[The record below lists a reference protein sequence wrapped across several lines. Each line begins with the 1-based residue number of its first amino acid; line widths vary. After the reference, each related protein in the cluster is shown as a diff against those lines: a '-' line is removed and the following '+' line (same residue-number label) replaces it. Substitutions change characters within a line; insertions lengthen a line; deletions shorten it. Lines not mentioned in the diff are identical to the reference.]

1 MTHQFVESYTE
12 YAAVLLRTDNQLAKE
27 DRWISRCFLTC
38 GFADVE
44 STDELVFSHAESGVQ
59 ITCDSDALAINV
71 GASSQAL
78 RQCYSDLFTVLKNM
92 GWVKVE
98 VHTDADVEEV
108 IAEMA
113 AYIPASYDLTMEPG
127 AGANRAALVNDLRAT
142 IVTRQ
147 TEQEHGLAQSNEAA
161 VPMAA
166 LHGTPVV
173 AGRPTLPAGEQAP
186 SQAAEVRAD
195 RIPTLQEPGSASA
208 GSLEEAIRLVALGQ
222 QQMQQQFA
230 GFMAMLASGQLGGN
244 RLAPPGGAMEAAS
257 NGQAAPRPPAE
268 ASTGEAGQLDTQ
280 RAQESV
286 QARGAGQVT
295 VATTATPTSD
305 VGLIPAAPDERG
317 DARTTVDTIGRVP
330 SHPDDVPAAAISP
343 AIAAPKEEGEQ
354 AREARVLQEA
364 NGSEIANT
372 KPASAGTTQF
382 NWASTNALH
391 QPLTDQQQQLIAA
404 VTMVVQTALSEVFM
418 LRNAVD
424 RLGGAPAS
432 TGA

>member
-1 MTHQFVESYTE
+1 MTHQFVENYNE

-59 ITCDSDALAINV
+59 ITCDSDALAINA

-108 IAEMA
+108 IADMA
-113 AYIPASYDLTMEPG
+113 AYIPASYDLTMEAG
-127 AGANRAALVNDLRAT
+127 AGADRKALVDDLRAE

-147 TEQEHGLAQSNEAA
+147 AAQDHDLARSSEAA
-161 VPMAA
+161 VPIAA
-166 LHGTPVV
+166 LHGTRAVED
-173 AGRPTLPAGEQAP
+173 RPSSPAGKQPPPQTPAVP
-186 SQAAEVRAD
+186 GD
-195 RIPTLQEPGSASA
+195 RLLTLQGPGNAAA
-208 GSLEEAIRLVALGQ
+208 GSLEEAVRLLAHGQ
-222 QQMQQQFA
+222 QQVQQQFA
-230 GFMAMLASGQLGGN
+230 GLMALLASGQLGGN
-244 RLAPPGGAMEAAS
+244 RLAQSEGIMEAAS
-257 NGQAAPRPPAE
+257 NAQATTHRPVE
-268 ASTGEAGQLDTQ
+268 ASAEEQGLLDAQ
-280 RAQESV
+280 QAQESV

-295 VATTATPTSD
+295 VAPTSTPTSD
-305 VGLIPAAPDERG
+305 VGLIPASPDVES
-317 DARTTVDTIGRVP
+317 DARTSADTIGRVP
-330 SHPDDVPAAAISP
+330 PHPDDVPVAAVAP
-343 AIAAPKEEGEQ
+343 AIAAPKEEGLQ
-354 AREARVLQEA
+354 AGEARALQQP
-364 NGSEIANT
+364 NGSETTNA
-372 KPASAGTTQF
+372 KSMSAGATQLD
-382 NWASTNALH
+382 WGSTNALH
-391 QPLTDQQQQLIAA
+391 QPLTDQQQQLISA

-424 RLGGAPAS
+424 RLGGAHTS